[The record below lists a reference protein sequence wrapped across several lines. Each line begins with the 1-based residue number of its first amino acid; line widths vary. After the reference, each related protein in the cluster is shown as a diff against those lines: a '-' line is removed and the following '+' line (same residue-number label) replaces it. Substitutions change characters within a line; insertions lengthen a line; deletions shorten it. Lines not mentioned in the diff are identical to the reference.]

1 MYKFVP
7 PKEESKTFPRYA
19 SYGAGILKTH
29 SQVGHAKLSLRNRVT
44 SRDNSDP
51 SLKYWQRPTVW
62 SHSFILENV
71 DGEYFT
77 LYEIPDGTKE
87 EELPWMKEFYIPME
101 SWDSPRLMTDYMRG
115 SSYHQRKLQEG
126 SARLEKR
133 PVPMTTDEYV
143 AWRLGVE
150 RERLGIG

>member
-77 LYEIPDGTKE
+77 LYEISDGTKE
-87 EELPWMKEFYIPME
+87 EDLPWMVEYYIPE
-101 SWDSPRLMTDYMRG
+101 YGYGSAQPVTDYIRK
-115 SSYHQRKLQEG
+115 SSYYQGKVESG
-126 SARLEKR
+126 KARFEKR
-133 PVPMTTDEYV
+133 PKPMSTDEYV

-150 RERLGIG
+150 RERLGIA